1 VITFNICFLRKNTSM
16 NNDRPIYMTPGC
28 AKAMKEELHE
38 LLYVLRPDMEKTTA
52 WAAGLGDRSE
62 NADYHAAKRAL
73 RRFDSRIR
81 FLTKRLENASIVDPV
96 EQAKI
101 AKGRVLFGCT
111 VTVEDEEG
119 EERTY
124 SIVGVDE
131 LNATKGMVSWVSPI
145 GRALL
150 RAQEGD
156 VVIFKAPGGE
166 RELEIIKV
174 EYLPLETTLLK
185 ANA

>member
-1 VITFNICFLRKNTSM
+1 MTQTHLA
-16 NNDRPIYMTPGC
+16 YMTPGC
-28 AKAMKEELHE
+28 MKAMKDELHE

-62 NADYHAAKRAL
+62 NADYHAAKKAL

-81 FLTKRLENASIVDPV
+81 FLTKRLEGASVVDPV
-96 EQAKI
+96 EQI
-101 AKGRVLFGCT
+101 AVANGRVLFGCT
-111 VTVEDEEG
+111 VTIEDEVG
-119 EERTY
+119 ELCSY

-131 LNATKGMVSWVSPI
+131 LDASRGMVSWVSPI
-145 GRALL
+145 GKALL
-150 RAQEGD
+150 GSKVGD

-185 ANA
+185 GNA

>member
-1 VITFNICFLRKNTSM
+1 MSV
-16 NNDRPIYMTPGC
+16 DRPIYMTPGC

-81 FLTKRLENASIVDPV
+81 FLTKRLENAEIIDPV
-96 EQAKI
+96 KQADI
-101 AKGRVLFGCT
+101 AEGRVLFGCT
-111 VTVEDEEG
+111 VTIVDEDG
-119 EERTY
+119 EERSY

-131 LNATKGMVSWVSPI
+131 LDATRGMVSWVSPI

-150 RAQEGD
+150 RAKEGD
-156 VVIFKAPGGE
+156 VVVFKAPGGE
-166 RELEIIKV
+166 RELEVIKV

-185 ANA
+185 GNA